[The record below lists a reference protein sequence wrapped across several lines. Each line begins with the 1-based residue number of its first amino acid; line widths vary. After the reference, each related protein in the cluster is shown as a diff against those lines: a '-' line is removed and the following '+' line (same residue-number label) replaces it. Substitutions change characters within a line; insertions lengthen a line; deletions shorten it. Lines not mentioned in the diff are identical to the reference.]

1 MQPMYTKEEWK
12 KVAPLF
18 ASKRLAISTVEV
30 AKAVLVDG
38 QRITDVAE
46 ARGMT
51 KQTAHAAV
59 KRVRKILEEQG
70 AGELVPVLVWL
81 PPSWPNRFGKWPSHS
96 PSLPPK
102 NRSEESHGETKCRQ
116 MNSFSRLAGF
126 TQFPFITSPWLLTR
140 SMKTG
145 KRLTWLSSTRES
157 STSCAPLIT

>member
-70 AGELVPVLVWL
+70 AV
-81 PPSWPNRFGKWPSHS
+81 GKRGVCWERAHGHT
-96 PSLPPK
+96 
-102 NRSEESHGETKCRQ
+102 SHGAEVTD
-116 MNSFSRLAGF
+116 G
-126 TQFPFITSPWLLTR
+126 P
-140 SMKTG
+140 
-145 KRLTWLSSTRES
+145 
-157 STSCAPLIT
+157 

>member
-1 MQPMYTKEEWK
+1 M
-12 KVAPLF
+12 
-18 ASKRLAISTVEV
+18 AISTVEV

-81 PPSWPNRFGKWPSHS
+81 PP
-96 PSLPPK
+96 
-102 NRSEESHGETKCRQ
+102 E
-116 MNSFSRLAGF
+116 LAE
-126 TQFPFITSPWLLTR
+126 QVREMAKPFPQP
-140 SMKTG
+140 
-145 KRLTWLSSTRES
+145 
-157 STSCAPLIT
+157 APQKSK

>member
-12 KVAPLF
+12 MVAPLF

-81 PPSWPNRFGKWPSHS
+81 PP
-96 PSLPPK
+96 
-102 NRSEESHGETKCRQ
+102 E
-116 MNSFSRLAGF
+116 LAE
-126 TQFPFITSPWLLTR
+126 QVREMAKPFPQPAAQKS
-140 SMKTG
+140 K
-145 KRLTWLSSTRES
+145 
-157 STSCAPLIT
+157 